1 MNEDQFNGNNM
12 NNTYPQQSYQPQQN
26 YGQPYQQSYQQ
37 SYQQNGYQQPYEPQN
52 YQQPQQN
59 YGQPY
64 GQQPNIYVN
73 IQQPTSY
80 YQDNSDI
87 SEITTMG
94 DWFLTFLI
102 LCIPFVNIVMIFVY
116 AFGDTNKKSKANYF
130 KAYLIFMVI
139 YFIFI
144 LVVYLG
150 IFFLGVAGAAMSNGA
165 Y

>member
-1 MNEDQFNGNNM
+1 
-12 NNTYPQQSYQPQQN
+12 
-26 YGQPYQQSYQQ
+26 
-37 SYQQNGYQQPYEPQN
+37 
-52 YQQPQQN
+52 
-59 YGQPY
+59 
-64 GQQPNIYVN
+64 
-73 IQQPTSY
+73 
-80 YQDNSDI
+80 
-87 SEITTMG
+87 MG

-144 LVVYLG
+144 LVLYLG
-150 IFFLGVAGAAMSNGA
+150 MFFLGMAGAVMTNGG